1 MVGGSARSLNQ
12 DETGASSSR
21 RIWPVSPRLQRRESL
36 ISGSSRSTPTTLAPY
51 LGMQLNCLCLL
62 KSQHKTRNS
71 RHWPAKL
78 ASLTRTP
85 SAHGVVKRN
94 YRHPCNLRS
103 SSELRARQI
112 PPRMIA
118 QRPHESNYPVESI
131 RQDLV
136 GAPQEHTGDRLPR

>member
-21 RIWPVSPRLQRRESL
+21 RIWPASPRLQRRESL
-36 ISGSSRSTPTTLAPY
+36 ISGSSRSTPTTLSR
-51 LGMQLNCLCLL
+51 LVQLDCLCLL
-62 KSQHKTRNS
+62 KSQHKARNS
-71 RHWPAKL
+71 RHWSAKL

-85 SAHGVVKRN
+85 PAHGVVKRN

-136 GAPQEHTGDRLPR
+136 GAPQEHAGDRLEI